1 MIGVTLLVVAV
12 LVIAIW
18 VVLEMQRLKHRSY
31 AIALIFIL
39 LIFYFTATYSL
50 KGRDVD
56 LTTVSGVGAAAKIY
70 LNFIASS
77 LGNLKTLTSHAVE
90 LDWNGNETEG

>member
-1 MIGVTLLVVAV
+1 MIGVTLLVVVV
-12 LVIAIW
+12 LAIAIW
-18 VVLEMQRLKHRSY
+18 VVLEMQRLRHKSY

-39 LIFYFTATYSL
+39 LVLYFTVSYSL
-50 KGRDVD
+50 KGQDVD
-56 LTTVSGVGAAAKIY
+56 LTTVSGFVTGAEIY
-70 LNFIASS
+70 FNFIVSS